1 MTGIAVGLVLL
12 AAVFHAAWNVRLKEA
27 ADPLGLA
34 ARAVPVGTL
43 VAAPAVLILW
53 LAGGRPGLSGLGWVL
68 VGTSVLLELAYFHL
82 LSAAYMRGE
91 VSSVYPMARGT
102 APVLAVTVGLVLFHE
117 RFDWIQ
123 LGGILSLLAG
133 IWLVRPPRGRRA
145 SLGLALL
152 VGVCIAAYTAIDS
165 RGVRLGPFWLYSWLV
180 FAGLSLALVP
190 FRGPRLPG
198 GPAVGVLMVGSYCLV
213 LAALSFSPLA
223 LVAPLRESGV
233 VLVALWGVLR
243 LGEREGAWL
252 KLTGA
257 AAVIA
262 GAILLTVG

>member
-1 MTGIAVGLVLL
+1 VTGIAVGLALLSAVL
-12 AAVFHAAWNVRLKEA
+12 HAAWNIRLKESA
-27 ADPLGLA
+27 NPLALA
-34 ARAVPVGTL
+34 ARAVPVGTV
-43 VAAPAVLILW
+43 VAAPAVFMLW

-68 VGTSVLLELAYFHL
+68 VGTSLLLELAYFHL
-82 LSAAYMRGE
+82 LSAAYRRGE
-91 VSSVYPMARGT
+91 VSSVYPVARGT
-102 APVLAVTVGLVLFHE
+102 APLLAVTVGLVLFRE
-117 RFDWIQ
+117 RLDWVQ

-152 VGVCIAAYTAIDS
+152 TGVCIAAYTAIDS

-190 FRGPRLPG
+190 FRGGPLPG
-198 GPAVGVLMVGSYCLV
+198 VPVVGVLMVGSYALV

-233 VLVALWGVLR
+233 VLVALWGILR
-243 LGEREGAWL
+243 LGEMERVWL

-257 AAVIA
+257 AAVVA
-262 GAILLTVG
+262 GAVLLTVG